1 MIFTRKDYKMN
12 KTYFYEL
19 LDKAVSNNISE
30 DEKDELWK
38 HLTLCESADMKF
50 IQYACCKNYI
60 PAYSS
65 LANIYAQGKLCPQDW
80 NKAIECWEKIAAEAN
95 EDYLWLSECYIKLGD
110 CYRLGNGVEKN
121 FDTAY
126 NYYQLSI
133 ENEQERERGEL
144 PGPRQI
150 LLLDYCGDDMIERM
164 AVQGVSVEWVEY
176 AISRLEQPVSGIIY
190 RAMANAYPW
199 GGEKCLYWMQ
209 RAADTGDLTAKQIVE
224 TELIPTK
231 INETLNSND
240 CLSEDNFMDE
250 DFEDD
255 DCDDEYIECRCCHH
269 RFLRD
274 EVEDPETDICN
285 DCLYSGNEFAQD

>member
-1 MIFTRKDYKMN
+1 
-12 KTYFYEL
+12 
-19 LDKAVSNNISE
+19 
-30 DEKDELWK
+30 
-38 HLTLCESADMKF
+38 
-50 IQYACCKNYI
+50 
-60 PAYSS
+60 
-65 LANIYAQGKLCPQDW
+65 
-80 NKAIECWEKIAAEAN
+80 
-95 EDYLWLSECYIKLGD
+95 
-110 CYRLGNGVEKN
+110 LGNGVEKN

-126 NYYQLSI
+126 NYYKLAI
-133 ENEQERERGEL
+133 ENDQERGEL
-144 PGPRQI
+144 PEPAEI
-150 LLLDYCGDDMIERM
+150 LLLNCKGDDIIERM
-164 AVQGVSVEWVEY
+164 VTQGVSVEWCEY
-176 AISRLEQPVSGIIY
+176 AISRLEQPVSGIVY

-240 CLSEDNFMDE
+240 CLSEDDFMDE